1 MEASPT
7 IELMWAKRSISTLV
21 KGECMNETNYA
32 AFVEYYTTLID
43 DIRKKTGDP
52 NWTPR
57 PALGQDGGFFI
68 NLRKKLF
75 EQWCKQQ
82 IIPH

>member
-1 MEASPT
+1 
-7 IELMWAKRSISTLV
+7 
-21 KGECMNETNYA
+21 MNETNYA
-32 AFVEYYTTLID
+32 AFVEYYTNSQDRKDLETTLID